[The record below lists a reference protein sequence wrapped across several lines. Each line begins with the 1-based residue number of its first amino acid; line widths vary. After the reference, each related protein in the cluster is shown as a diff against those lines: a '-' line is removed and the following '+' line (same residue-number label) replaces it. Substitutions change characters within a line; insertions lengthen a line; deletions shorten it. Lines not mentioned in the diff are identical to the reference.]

1 MSRFSNKSIDTEEA
15 KRILDSDAIVATNL
29 TITGELPDGS
39 SFVQQYDELHKG
51 ETISFVVPVDLNNLT
66 SGVDAILL
74 KNIRLDYTDE
84 NNNARIKTPDKIT
97 LPVIGSDGK
106 ITNQVSTDKATYY
119 EHENVSIFDR
129 IHNNSDIRAAKG
141 LTNVISIIDSEGNV
155 IKEFSKPLSEIMTK
169 SYVEVSEIW
178 NVAEQ
183 SEGQYTII
191 SNVYDGEVL
200 VAESQAMIEVVHHG
214 LPQYELTGE
223 LVSCTQNLRWFL
235 MIEIETYLKIKGDF
249 INIKETTLIDKEKN
263 SIDIDYLEGAIVI
276 KYWSTVV
283 IGLKEWDYVDQ
294 LWNYYIMAIS
304 ECIKTGESSFSFPD
318 QSLIVSIRRYH
329 NDSCMFSVISET
341 EERKYYFNSFIDL
354 AQEMLNSYL
363 YFYKI
368 IGTILNY
375 SNNMIQECQSVIKE
389 FISRW

>member
-1 MSRFSNKSIDTEEA
+1 MFT
-15 KRILDSDAIVATNL
+15 
-29 TITGELPDGS
+29 
-39 SFVQQYDELHKG
+39 
-51 ETISFVVPVDLNNLT
+51 
-66 SGVDAILL
+66 
-74 KNIRLDYTDE
+74 DYVYKYTKE
-84 NNNARIKTPDKIT
+84 YTPDDKKWT
-97 LPVIGSDGK
+97 LYKSAPV
-106 ITNQVSTDKATYY
+106 TD
-119 EHENVSIFDR
+119 
-129 IHNNSDIRAAKG
+129 
-141 LTNVISIIDSEGNV
+141 
-155 IKEFSKPLSEIMTK
+155 
-169 SYVEVSEIW
+169 
-178 NVAEQ
+178 
-183 SEGQYTII
+183 
-191 SNVYDGEVL
+191 
-200 VAESQAMIEVVHHG
+200 
-214 LPQYELTGE
+214 E

-329 NDSCMFSVISET
+329 NDSCMFLVISET

-375 SNNMIQECQSVIKE
+375 SNNMLQECQSVIKE